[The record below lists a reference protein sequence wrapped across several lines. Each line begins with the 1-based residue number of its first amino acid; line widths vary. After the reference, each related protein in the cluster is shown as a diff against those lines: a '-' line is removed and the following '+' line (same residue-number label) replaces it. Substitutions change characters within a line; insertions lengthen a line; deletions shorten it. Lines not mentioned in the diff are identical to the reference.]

1 MTIQDTEFLNQFET
15 HTLDPSYFDHH
26 GHLRLAW
33 LYLNKYQS
41 KVAISKVT
49 TGISGYAASLG
60 VTNKFQHTLT
70 EAIVRIMALR
80 LDEDTSD
87 TIECFLESNYDL
99 VEDIWGVVGSYYS
112 KEQLNSDV
120 AKIQFVEP
128 DLRPIS

>member
-1 MTIQDTEFLNQFET
+1 MTIQDTEFLNQFEA

-41 KVAISKVT
+41 EVAISKVT